1 MTIPTSREL
10 LLSAIS
16 CETPPRVP
24 CCLMS
29 FRIMRDRCRNW
40 YEVAQREKE
49 MGLDPMLFIP
59 PAERH
64 ERPEH
69 PELRG
74 LPIRFHPEVVTR
86 EWKESPVEA
95 PYPLLH
101 KRYETPAGI
110 LSTAVSQTDDWP
122 HGNHI
127 PFIDDYQ
134 IARAQKNLVTE
145 IRDLEVLR
153 YLLIPPTVEDIAAFR
168 RQAEQARH
176 FTRKHGM
183 LASGGWGVGADM
195 VGWLCGL
202 EKMIYLA
209 VDEPEFLEALFE
221 VIGEWNRERMAIIL
235 ESGVDLYIRRGW
247 YECCQFWSPALYR
260 RFILPHLKRE
270 AEMAHQAG
278 CKFGYIMTMSTGPLL
293 DMFVEAGI
301 DVLIGV
307 DPSPAAR
314 NDLLLMKEKLRGKVC
329 LWGGID
335 AAHTVELG
343 TAEEVRHETER
354 ALQLLG
360 PDGFILSPVDN
371 LTVDTPQTWS
381 NLRIVIK
388 TWQEFSGIR
397 AAPLPTEE
405 PSAPED

>member
-1 MTIPTSREL
+1 
-10 LLSAIS
+10 
-16 CETPPRVP
+16 
-24 CCLMS
+24 MS
-29 FRIMRDRCRNW
+29 FRIMRDRCRDW
-40 YEVAQREKE
+40 YEVAERERE

-59 PAERH
+59 PTERH

-74 LPIRFHPEVVTR
+74 LPIRFRPEVVTH
-86 EWKESPVEA
+86 EWKEPPVDT

-110 LSTAVSQTDDWP
+110 LSTVVRQTGDWP
-122 HGNHI
+122 HGDRI
-127 PFIDDYQ
+127 PFMDDYQ
-134 IARAQKNLVTE
+134 IARARRNLVTE
-145 IRDLEVLR
+145 MKDLEALR
-153 YLLIPPTVEDIAAFR
+153 YLLIPPATEDIAAFR
-168 RQAEQARH
+168 RQAEDARR

-183 LASGGWGVGADM
+183 LAAGGWGVGADM

-202 EKMIYLA
+202 ENMVYLA

-221 VIGEWNRERMAIIL
+221 MIGEWNRERMAVIL

-247 YECCQFWSPALYR
+247 YESCQFWSPALFR

-270 AEMAHQAG
+270 ADMAHQAG
-278 CKFGYIMTMSTGPLL
+278 CKFGYIITMSTTPLL
-293 DMFVEAGI
+293 DMFMEAGI

-307 DPSPAAR
+307 DPSPAAQ
-314 NDLLLMKEKLRGKVC
+314 NDLPLMKEKLRGKIC

-335 AAHTVELG
+335 AAHTIELG
-343 TAEEVRHETER
+343 ATEEVRGETEK
-354 ALQLLG
+354 AIQLLG

-381 NLRIVIK
+381 NLSIMIR
-388 TWQEFSGIR
+388 TWQESSRRG
-397 AAPLPTEE
+397 
-405 PSAPED
+405 S